1 MKHPVSRPLP
11 RLLARLMARF
21 SQRPD
26 SEHGQATVRILV
38 LTVVL
43 VYLLLRGAG
52 GSLDPSA
59 YTAVLTMVEMGFV
72 VGMVLL
78 GWIAFLPGKSH
89 VRRAIGM
96 VADYGLMA
104 AAMIRMGE
112 PLAWVY
118 VIIMWV
124 TVGNGLRFGNR
135 YLAAAITA
143 ACVAFGSV
151 LVGSGYWQANLSLG
165 IGLWLGL
172 VAIPLYLSGLLRALT
187 AATEEARRANEAKS
201 RFLANMSH
209 EFRTPLNGLA
219 GMSEVLATTRLDDEQ
234 RECLATIQ
242 ASTRSLLSLVED
254 VLDIAAIEAGKVKLA
269 RVEFSPREL
278 VDGIGLI
285 LQPQAR
291 AKHLHY
297 QATVSSGVPELV
309 RGDAGYLRQVL
320 INLAGNAVKFTES
333 GSVHLEVE
341 PGPVTNGRAMLRFT
355 VTDTGIGIP
364 MAVRQR
370 LFEAFEQ
377 ADAGL
382 SRRHGGTG
390 LGTTIAKG
398 LTEAMGG
405 NIGFESTEH
414 RGSRFWVELPFD
426 IVEAREQGAVA
437 ARPMA
442 DAGRSA
448 APVDPEPSAQAEN
461 VIAFADPFLRHRLRV
476 RSLGILV
483 ADDHAAN
490 RMVLQ
495 RLLQKA
501 GHRVVCVEGGEE
513 VLAALETTDYDAV
526 VVDLH
531 MPGLSGLDMLR
542 QLRVMEAGGATRTP
556 VLVLSADVTPQSI
569 QACEQAGARAFL
581 AKPVSATRLLDTLA
595 EVASGVRV
603 GTAAG
608 APEPRAPRA
617 SLDGVF
623 DPGVLDEFQSLGLGI
638 EFERKFVT
646 QCLRDAEACL
656 TAFARASEG
665 ADWTIARE
673 QAHALKGVAGNLGLV
688 GAATAAGDAMAMA
701 DWQLSR
707 DWRQQ
712 LGLLGEHL
720 AQGRRALESRQQART
735 PRDGE
740 RSP

>member
-1 MKHPVSRPLP
+1 
-11 RLLARLMARF
+11 
-21 SQRPD
+21 
-26 SEHGQATVRILV
+26 
-38 LTVVL
+38 
-43 VYLLLRGAG
+43 
-52 GSLDPSA
+52 
-59 YTAVLTMVEMGFV
+59 
-72 VGMVLL
+72 
-78 GWIAFLPGKSH
+78 
-89 VRRAIGM
+89 
-96 VADYGLMA
+96 
-104 AAMIRMGE
+104 
-112 PLAWVY
+112 
-118 VIIMWV
+118 
-124 TVGNGLRFGNR
+124 
-135 YLAAAITA
+135 
-143 ACVAFGSV
+143 
-151 LVGSGYWQANLSLG
+151 
-165 IGLWLGL
+165 
-172 VAIPLYLSGLLRALT
+172 
-187 AATEEARRANEAKS
+187 
-201 RFLANMSH
+201 
-209 EFRTPLNGLA
+209 
-219 GMSEVLATTRLDDEQ
+219 
-234 RECLATIQ
+234 
-242 ASTRSLLSLVED
+242 
-254 VLDIAAIEAGKVKLA
+254 
-269 RVEFSPREL
+269 
-278 VDGIGLI
+278 GLI

-426 IVEAREQGAVA
+426 VVEAREQGAVA

-448 APVDPEPSAQAEN
+448 APVDPEHSAQAEN

-569 QACEQAGARAFL
+569 QACEQAGARALL
-581 AKPVSATRLLDTLA
+581 AKLVSATRLLDTLA
-595 EVASGVRV
+595 AV
-603 GTAAG
+603 
-608 APEPRAPRA
+608 
-617 SLDGVF
+617 
-623 DPGVLDEFQSLGLGI
+623 
-638 EFERKFVT
+638 
-646 QCLRDAEACL
+646 
-656 TAFARASEG
+656 
-665 ADWTIARE
+665 
-673 QAHALKGVAGNLGLV
+673 
-688 GAATAAGDAMAMA
+688 
-701 DWQLSR
+701 
-707 DWRQQ
+707 
-712 LGLLGEHL
+712 
-720 AQGRRALESRQQART
+720 
-735 PRDGE
+735 
-740 RSP
+740 

>member
-1 MKHPVSRPLP
+1 
-11 RLLARLMARF
+11 
-21 SQRPD
+21 
-26 SEHGQATVRILV
+26 
-38 LTVVL
+38 
-43 VYLLLRGAG
+43 
-52 GSLDPSA
+52 
-59 YTAVLTMVEMGFV
+59 
-72 VGMVLL
+72 
-78 GWIAFLPGKSH
+78 
-89 VRRAIGM
+89 
-96 VADYGLMA
+96 
-104 AAMIRMGE
+104 
-112 PLAWVY
+112 
-118 VIIMWV
+118 
-124 TVGNGLRFGNR
+124 
-135 YLAAAITA
+135 LAAAITA

-187 AATEEARRANEAKS
+187 AATEAARRANEAKS

-209 EFRTPLNGLA
+209 EFRTPLTGLA

-370 LFEAFEQ
+370 LSEAFEQ

-426 IVEAREQGAVA
+426 VVEAREQGAVA

-461 VIAFADPFLRHRLRV
+461 VSAFADPFLRHRLRV

-501 GHRVVCVEGGEE
+501 GHRVVCVEGG
-513 VLAALETTDYDAV
+513 
-526 VVDLH
+526 
-531 MPGLSGLDMLR
+531 
-542 QLRVMEAGGATRTP
+542 
-556 VLVLSADVTPQSI
+556 
-569 QACEQAGARAFL
+569 
-581 AKPVSATRLLDTLA
+581 
-595 EVASGVRV
+595 
-603 GTAAG
+603 
-608 APEPRAPRA
+608 
-617 SLDGVF
+617 
-623 DPGVLDEFQSLGLGI
+623 
-638 EFERKFVT
+638 
-646 QCLRDAEACL
+646 
-656 TAFARASEG
+656 
-665 ADWTIARE
+665 
-673 QAHALKGVAGNLGLV
+673 
-688 GAATAAGDAMAMA
+688 
-701 DWQLSR
+701 
-707 DWRQQ
+707 
-712 LGLLGEHL
+712 
-720 AQGRRALESRQQART
+720 
-735 PRDGE
+735 
-740 RSP
+740 